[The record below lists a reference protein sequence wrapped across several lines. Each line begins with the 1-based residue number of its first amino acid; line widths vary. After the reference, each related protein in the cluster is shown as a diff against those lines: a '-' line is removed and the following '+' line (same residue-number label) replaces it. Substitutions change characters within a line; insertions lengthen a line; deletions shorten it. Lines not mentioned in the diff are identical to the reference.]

1 MKKSFFAVLAVLI
14 LLFSAT
20 AQALQVNFKVNASGI
35 HAGINAGVSVG
46 GGNEYFTAIGRYQGV
61 ADKDVLFIQKRG
73 IPDEQIPVVMF
84 IASRANV
91 RPEVIM
97 DLRRQG
103 RSWADIALNFGLGAD
118 AFYVQVDGPVYGR
131 VYGRLYSYFNRPLNM
146 WNQIRLSDD
155 DIVNFVNL
163 RFMSDHYGYRP
174 DEVIR
179 MRETGKS
186 YITINREYYMD
197 KDRRAHGWRDK
208 NNVWHDRAA
217 NFKPADRN
225 WNQRD
230 NYWKMND
237 NRWHGNGDKAWQ
249 QQQKE
254 KNYNDNKRWHGKVKE
269 EDFNDNRVQ
278 GNRQDKNF
286 RDSGSKE
293 KRDNGKNYN
302 NKDNSRQDRKAY
314 GKDDNK
320 SNGKGG
326 NKRGKNGNGNGQAA
340 QEPTQAP
347 AQDDNG
353 NKQNSKRGHDNGNG
367 NDNQNNG
374 KGNMK

>member
-155 DIVNFVNL
+155 DIANFVNL

-179 MRETGKS
+179 LRETGKS
-186 YITINREYYMD
+186 FTDINREYYMD

-217 NFKPADRN
+217 NFRPTDKN

-254 KNYNDNKRWHGKVKE
+254 KNYNDNKRWHGKAKE
-269 EDFNDNRVQ
+269 EDYNDNRSQ
-278 GNRQDKNF
+278 GNRQQDKNF
-286 RDSGSKE
+286 KDSGNRDN
-293 KRDNGKNYN
+293 RDNGRNYD
-302 NKDNSRQDRKAY
+302 NKDNGRQDRKE
-314 GKDDNK
+314 
-320 SNGKGG
+320 NGKYGG
-326 NKRGKNGNGNGQAA
+326 RSNNKGNNMRDKKGNGNNQAA
-340 QEPTQAP
+340 QEPTKAP
-347 AQDDNG
+347 DDNG
-353 NKQNSKRGHDNGNG
+353 NKQNSKFGHNNGKG

-374 KGNMK
+374 RGNMQ